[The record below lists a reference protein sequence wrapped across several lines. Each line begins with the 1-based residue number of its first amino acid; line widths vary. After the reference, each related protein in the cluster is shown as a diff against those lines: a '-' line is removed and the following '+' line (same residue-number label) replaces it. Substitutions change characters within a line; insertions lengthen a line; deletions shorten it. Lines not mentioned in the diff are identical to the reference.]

1 MVSLRTFLTIATLA
15 ATHAACSTSPIPAA
29 SAPTPEQTN
38 ASQPPVGAVHPGAA
52 AARPDSERTII
63 AGDLLEVLVYD
74 APDLSR
80 AVRVSDAGDISLPLL
95 GVIQVTGR
103 TARQLELIVQDQL
116 RGKYMVD
123 PHVAIEVKEA
133 APQPVYVLG
142 EVNQPG
148 AFTSGNSGGLT
159 LLQAVAVARGLKPS
173 ASHKRAV
180 IIRYR
185 ADGDPLQ
192 IPVNIAD
199 VVKGK
204 APDPVLQPS
213 DVVYVQKNSERAVAL
228 GVVDAMLRAV
238 TFKAVF

>member
-1 MVSLRTFLTIATLA
+1 MVSLRRILIAAFA
-15 ATHAACSTSPIPAA
+15 ATHAACSTSRAPAV
-29 SAPTPEQTN
+29 SAPTPEQAT
-38 ASQPPVGAVHPGAA
+38 AGQAAGPVQPGAS
-52 AARPDSERTII
+52 AARPDSGRTIVP
-63 AGDLLEVLVYD
+63 GDLLEVLVYD

-95 GVIQVTGR
+95 GVIQVNGK
-103 TARQLELIVQDQL
+103 TARQLESVVQDML
-116 RGKYMVD
+116 RGTYMVD

-148 AFTSGNSGGLT
+148 AFASGSPGGLT
-159 LLQAVAVARGLKPS
+159 LLQAVAIARGLKPT
-173 ASHKRAV
+173 ASQKRAV

-228 GVVDAMLRAV
+228 GLIDAALRAV